1 MDEIL
6 LQRLEKMERDAQ
18 LARMRA
24 EDVAANVDYIAM
36 MADIEIPTEEAEN
49 NAQPEI

>member
-1 MDEIL
+1 MDETI
-6 LQRLEKMERDAQ
+6 LQRLEKMEHDAM

-24 EDVAANVDYIAM
+24 EDAAANVDYIAM